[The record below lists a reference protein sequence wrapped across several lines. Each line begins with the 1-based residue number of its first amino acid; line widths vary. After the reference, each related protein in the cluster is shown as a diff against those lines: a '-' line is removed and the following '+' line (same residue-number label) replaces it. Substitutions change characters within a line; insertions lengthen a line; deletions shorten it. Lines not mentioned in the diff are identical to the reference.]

1 MNDNKDFPIVNEAGN
16 LQNNPN
22 SVSATEVISGT
33 SC

>member
-22 SVSATEVISGT
+22 SVATEVISGT